1 MKKVIISLILII
13 ILAVCFF
20 VGYRYIYKKEDSS
33 LKLSGQLEMLQV
45 EAAFK
50 VPGTI
55 SNRLFSEG
63 EQVKAGEVLAE
74 LDNATYVMQ
83 VRLAKANEDTAKW
96 GLEELK
102 ASLKKAGTTNKN
114 LLEKTKSQLEAAS
127 VNRELAEQ
135 QLSYTKLISPING
148 VILSS
153 YKEAG
158 ELVDAGMPVF
168 VIGDTSKLW
177 LRAYLPETRSSD
189 IKLGQK
195 MYIKVDSM
203 PDKKFE
209 GRVSFISD
217 KAEFAPKQIQT
228 AEERVKL
235 VYKVK
240 IEVTDKEGLLKPG
253 IPADAY
259 IEEK

>member
-20 VGYRYIYKKEDSS
+20 VGYRYLYKKEDSS

-50 VPGTI
+50 VPGAI
-55 SNRLFSEG
+55 SSKYFSEG
-63 EQVKAGEVLAE
+63 EQVKAGDLLAE

-83 VRLAKANEDTAKW
+83 LRLAQANEDTAKW

-102 ASLKKAGTTNKN
+102 ANLKKAGTTNKN
-114 LLEKTKSQLEAAS
+114 LLEKTKSQLEAAK

-135 QLSYTKLISPING
+135 QLSYTKLTSPISG

-158 ELVDAGMPVF
+158 ELISSGMPVF

-235 VYKVK
+235 VYRVK

>member
-20 VGYRYIYKKEDSS
+20 VGYRYLYKKEDSS

-50 VPGTI
+50 VPGAI
-55 SNRLFSEG
+55 SSKYFSEG
-63 EQVKAGEVLAE
+63 EQVKAGDLLAE

-83 VRLAKANEDTAKW
+83 LRLAQANEDTAKW

-102 ASLKKAGTTNKN
+102 ANLKKAGTTNKN
-114 LLEKTKSQLEAAS
+114 LLEKTKSQLEAAK

-135 QLSYTKLISPING
+135 QLSYTKLTSPISG

-158 ELVDAGMPVF
+158 ELISSGMPVF
-168 VIGDTSKLW
+168 VIGETSKLW

-235 VYKVK
+235 VYRVK